1 MHDQHN
7 FIDNPSPLRCGG
19 LSEDSLH
26 RQRSFRTMLFGG
38 LLLNAILINAMLIK
52 AVVGSIAVALVLTL
66 SLSSD
71 ASAQLPRDL
80 RDQFEHLIPD
90 LEPDLR
96 LRFQNAIDDET
107 STVVFTPEEFKRF
120 RDDPINPFEDLLK
133 INPPDD
139 SGDISLKF
147 ELPSLRN
154 RPVAA
159 EERQASGLLNQV
171 SNTADAVYP
180 SVVSFWKDDRNVALG
195 IVVGKNGYIVTKA
208 SEVQK
213 RSPVICLIDGEDFPA
228 ELIRVDPTNDVA
240 LMKVDAKNLVPIQWN
255 RQPTIVAGEPDRTSS
270 MMPDGSFVLT
280 PGDEQ
285 SVLAIGT
292 LSVQPRSTAAGE
304 QAFLGV
310 NPQRV
315 QGGVRITD
323 VHPGEASHDAGLIDG
338 DVITELGGQKIADVD
353 DLVASIRSHR
363 PGDSVAIGYLR
374 QGQRRSTRAT
384 LAGRN
389 MPAQQAAHFK
399 MMNRLGAILSKRN
412 DNFPVVFQHDTPLFP
427 EQCGGPI
434 IDLSGHVIGM
444 NIARQGRAASLAIPA
459 ANMQTIVDDLMRQS
473 VAAFR

>member
-1 MHDQHN
+1 MHDQRIFNDHDRHGAPVR
-7 FIDNPSPLRCGG
+7 ISGG
-19 LSEDSLH
+19 A
-26 RQRSFRTMLFGG
+26 G
-38 LLLNAILINAMLIK
+38 I
-52 AVVGSIAVALVLTL
+52 LTL
-66 SLSSD
+66 CRRPAKTMPWLMITFWITVMVAIAISLASQ

-80 RDQFEHLIPD
+80 HDQFDRLLPD
-90 LEPDLR
+90 LDPDLR
-96 LRFQNAIDDET
+96 LRFQDAIDDQT

-120 RDDPINPFEDLLK
+120 RDDPINPFEALLK
-133 INPPDD
+133 INPPED
-139 SGDISLKF
+139 SGDIALKF

-154 RPVAA
+154 RPIAA
-159 EERQASGLLNQV
+159 HERQSSQLLRDV
-171 SNTADAVYP
+171 SPTANDVYP
-180 SVVSFWKDDRNVALG
+180 SVVSFWKDQRNIALG
-195 IVVGKNGYIVTKA
+195 IVIAKGGYVVTKA

-213 RSPVICLIDGEDFPA
+213 RAPVVCWVGEEKLPA
-228 ELIRVDPTNDVA
+228 KLIRVDPVNDVA
-240 LMKVDAKNLVPIQWN
+240 LMKVEAMNLVPIRWN
-255 RQPTIVAGEPDRTSS
+255 QEEEFAASGLGQASAVP
-270 MMPDGSFVLT
+270 PDGSFVLT
-280 PGDEQ
+280 PGDNH

-434 IDLSGHVIGM
+434 LDLTGRVIGM